1 MPAIV
6 ATPVQVADARAWAA
20 DCTWADDTESLPD
33 AAIVRGV
40 ARHYDGGWAAFVADG
55 A

>member
-1 MPAIV
+1 MDIK
-6 ATPVQVADARAWAA
+6 ATPQQVADARAWVA
-20 DCTWADDTESLPD
+20 DCAWADDTACLPD

-40 ARHYDGGWAAFVADG
+40 ARHYDGGWAGFLADS